1 MKTWFAFLI
10 VLPLVVAV
18 PARAATPQPIV
29 FSESTP
35 NVTLDTPGLHDL
47 ATAAPGT
54 TITVAVFILSRSF
67 VECPERRLL
76 AQTLN
81 KKFITSPSFT
91 TYSLP
96 SARILPAS
104 LAPCSPLQAIKSS

>member
-54 TITVAVFILSRSF
+54 TLPWLFSF
-67 VECPERRLL
+67 FPGVSWNVRKGGRWLRR
-76 AQTLN
+76 
-81 KKFITSPSFT
+81 
-91 TYSLP
+91 
-96 SARILPAS
+96 
-104 LAPCSPLQAIKSS
+104 